1 MPKYAQPK
9 IANGVSK
16 KMYLTSEIV
25 KDTEAAR
32 RYRLPA
38 PLAAL
43 LVALAVLV
51 LAPAIIGN

>member
-1 MPKYAQPK
+1 
-9 IANGVSK
+9 
-16 KMYLTSEIV
+16 MYLTSEIV

>member
-1 MPKYAQPK
+1 
-9 IANGVSK
+9 
-16 KMYLTSEIV
+16 MYLTSEIV
-25 KDTEAAR
+25 KDTVAVR
-32 RYRLPA
+32 RFRLPA